1 MSEAAISDKQLAISE
16 IEDLLCRSSQVWP
29 RFSLIAYCLSL
40 IAASPA
46 AISFT
51 VTTAV
56 TSVTHR
62 RLAEGV
68 LIRVGEVYSE
78 QGLKALRTAKHEGLA
93 LPYRSFREGTC
104 IQ

>member
-1 MSEAAISDKQLAISE
+1 MNEKAISDKQLAISE
-16 IEDLLCRSSQVWP
+16 NRVDQASLQLPSQPV
-29 RFSLIAYCLSL
+29 SLIVYHLSV
-40 IAASPA
+40 IPSFRG

-51 VTTAV
+51 VTPTV
-56 TSVTHR
+56 TSVTNR

-68 LIRVGEVYSE
+68 LIKVGEVYSE
-78 QGLKALRTAKHEGLA
+78 QGQKAPRTAKHEGLA

>member
-1 MSEAAISDKQLAISE
+1 MNEAAISDKQLAISE
-16 IEDLLCRSSQVWP
+16 NRVDWAPLRLHPQPVL
-29 RFSLIAYCLSL
+29 LIAYCLSV
-40 IAASPA
+40 IPPRRG
-46 AISFT
+46 AIPFT
-51 VTTAV
+51 VTPAV

-78 QGLKALRTAKHEGLA
+78 QGLKAVRTAKHEGLA

>member
-1 MSEAAISDKQLAISE
+1 MNEAAISENRPPRTHLP
-16 IEDLLCRSSQVWP
+16 LSSQAVL
-29 RFSLIAYCLSL
+29 RIAYCLSL
-40 IAASPA
+40 IAAFRG
-46 AISFT
+46 AIPFT
-51 VTTAV
+51 VTTPV

-78 QGLKALRTAKHEGLA
+78 QGLKAVRTAKHEGLA

>member
-1 MSEAAISDKQLAISE
+1 MNEAAISDRQLAGRVPETRSQQS
-16 IEDLLCRSSQVWP
+16 LCRLGV
-29 RFSLIAYCLSL
+29 SLIANCLSL
-40 IAASPA
+40 TAAFPS
-46 AISFT
+46 AIPFT
-51 VTTAV
+51 VTTPV